1 MQHEIHTF
9 LGGMSVHT
17 MRLMVVEDEFLHLE
31 IIKKLLTKLGFDKQK
46 ISFFSEAKSALNQ
59 VIENKFDLVLTDGN
73 LPGMNGIEFVQNLL
87 RIFQRKAY
95 SIPIIMLTSNREL
108 EYVVRAKTAGV
119 DQFIAKPF
127 SIQTLREKIEVA
139 FEERRPV
146 ILADREVGTKQVKNP
161 A

>member
-1 MQHEIHTF
+1 MQYEIQTL

-17 MRLMVVEDEFLHLE
+17 MRLMVVEDEFLHME

-46 ISFFSEAKSALNQ
+46 ITLCTEAKSALNA

-73 LPGMNGIEFVQNLL
+73 LPGMDGIEFVQNL
-87 RIFQRKAY
+87 RHVFEHKAY
-95 SIPIIMLTSNREL
+95 SIPIIMLTGNRES
-108 EYVVRAKTAGV
+108 EYVMRAKAAGV

-127 SIQTLREKIEVA
+127 NMQTLRDKIEAA
-139 FEERRPV
+139 FYERRPV
-146 ILADREVGTKQVKNP
+146 ILASREVATKQVEKP